1 MALAGVILARATFA
15 TVTLTTIALTI
26 AIVITDRV
34 LGCNRC
40 AVGDG

>member
-1 MALAGVILARATFA
+1 VALARVTLARATFA